1 MIFVEVARVALAS
14 LRDHRLRTF
23 LNLLGI
29 IIAVTTI
36 ILVIAV
42 VSGLN
47 RFAANLIGQLGPN
60 TFIVSKGSG
69 AVRTAATTTTLQQG
83 VLEASDVDAG
93 TAMTDMIE
101 AQRAYQMASK
111 AIQTQDQILEIANG
125 VKR

>member
-23 LNLLGI
+23 LNLLGV

-60 TFIVSKGSG
+60 TFIVSKFGIITSREQFLK
-69 AVRTAATTTTLQQG
+69 AAKRKDYTDEDVEVVRRLVPQALRVTGRIISTTC
-83 VLEASDVDAG
+83 
-93 TAMTDMIE
+93 
-101 AQRAYQMASK
+101 
-111 AIQTQDQILEIANG
+111 
-125 VKR
+125 